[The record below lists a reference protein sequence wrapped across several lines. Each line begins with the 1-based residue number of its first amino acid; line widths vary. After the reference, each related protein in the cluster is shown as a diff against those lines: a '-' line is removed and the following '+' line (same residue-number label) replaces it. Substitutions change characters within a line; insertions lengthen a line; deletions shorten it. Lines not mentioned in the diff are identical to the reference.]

1 MGRPAF
7 TPTEA
12 EAQAMRGA
20 EKIWR
25 SYYEEPDGRQSKR
38 LDLTPLTAL
47 KKAVKDLQAALR
59 PFGQGADGCERLL
72 EGLMLQLDLLPGRHD
87 SSEMLGGLNVTL
99 SRLGTVCEQWAPAPG
114 ANANTREARFI
125 MQAADVWVVAFNELP
140 TYNGRFHKTIVQVT
154 SPPLCD
160 LTRDRIATGLKTWR
174 QSIASNAFRQSITA
188 GLLPRT

>member
-1 MGRPAF
+1 M
-7 TPTEA
+7 
-12 EAQAMRGA
+12 
-20 EKIWR
+20 WR
-25 SYYEEPDGRQSKR
+25 SYYEEPDGSKVQR

-59 PFGQGADGCERLL
+59 PFGQGDPGGDKRLL

-87 SSEMLGGLNVTL
+87 SSEMLGGLNVKL

-114 ANANTREARFI
+114 ASANTRETRFI
-125 MQAADVWVVAFNELP
+125 VQAADVWVVAFNALP

-174 QSIASNAFRQSITA
+174 ESIASNAFRQSITA
-188 GLLPRT
+188 GLLPHA